1 MPKIIFYDFETT
13 GLNVFHDE
21 VIELAAI
28 DQNGNLYNE
37 LFKPEKA
44 ELSLYVKKLTGI
56 TDDMIKDKKS
66 FKTDCKHFLDFVG
79 SDDDVYFI
87 AHNNN
92 FDMLFLKKYLKTEFN
107 SKWKFIDSINLAKLV
122 WPYKKSYSLAYLAS
136 CAEIEEINKHRA
148 CGDVATLIKLFT
160 VLAYRFD
167 SNVNYV
173 ENIDKIWKATNLVP

>member
-28 DQNGNLYNE
+28 DQNGNLYNN

-56 TDDMIKDKKS
+56 TDNMLKDKDS
-66 FKTDCKHFLDFVG
+66 FGKCYTDFLNFVG
-79 SDDDVYFI
+79 DDEDIYFV

-92 FDMLFLKKYLKTEFN
+92 FDMSFLKKYLKADFK
-107 SKWKFIDSINLAKLV
+107 SSWKFIDSVNLAKLV

-136 CAEIEEINKHRA
+136 CAEIEELNKHRA
-148 CGDVATLIKLFT
+148 SGDVTTLIKLFT

-167 SNVNYV
+167 SQSNFVD
-173 ENIDKIWKATNLVP
+173 NIDNIWKATNLIP